1 MLEQFTWQQFM
12 ICITGTSAIYYAALG
27 LLYYR
32 EEINAVFHRRRS
44 VLESTYRH
52 EIEDEAL
59 LGSPAKDEGFT
70 VSSMEDLR
78 FPNDKVS
85 ADDQQVLLG
94 QISDLLEEFKTLISI
109 TAETGESKED
119 FLSLFRFTIAKY
131 PAAKRSNIREA
142 INTYVLE
149 SSEGN
154 LSFSLTEEDLIQCW
168 NQAVDTPHSSVV
180 PLTFSLLLMLLA
192 HNVYAQDG
200 NAGINEA
207 TNKVKSYFDTGT
219 DLMYAVGAVVGLIG
233 AIKVYQKWN
242 AGEPDTGKV
251 ASAWFG
257 SCIFLV
263 VVATVLKSFFGI

>member
-12 ICITGTSAIYYAALG
+12 ICITGTSVIYYAALS

-32 EEINAVFHRRRS
+32 EELDALFRRRRS
-44 VLESTYRH
+44 VSVSVYQDG
-52 EIEDEAL
+52 IEDDL
-59 LGSPAKDEGFT
+59 LGRPADEEGFT
-70 VSSMEDLR
+70 SSPMEDLR
-78 FPNDKVS
+78 FPSDEVIRDN
-85 ADDQQVLLG
+85 QEVLLG
-94 QISDLLEEFKTLISI
+94 QIPDLLEEFKTLISI
-109 TAETGESKED
+109 TAETGESKEE
-119 FLSLFRFTIAKY
+119 FLSLFRFIIAKY
-131 PAAKRSNIREA
+131 PATKRSNCREA
-142 INTYVLE
+142 VNMYVLE
-149 SSEGN
+149 NSEGK

-168 NQAVDTPHSSVV
+168 NQTPETPPSPVAL
-180 PLTFSLLLMLLA
+180 LTFPLLLMLFA